1 MQAAVQEGE
10 GDMIDLF
17 EREDRVAE
25 VGKRQLEPCILVG
38 VEDLSYHRLKGEEK
52 FSLDLENQF
61 SLDESLREMRELT
74 TTAGLRI
81 VEQVTQR
88 LNEPNPRTYIGTGK
102 TKEIA
107 AVCERTG

>member
-25 VGKRQLEPCILVG
+25 VGNRQLEPCILVG

-52 FSLDLENQF
+52 VSRDTCPRPHH
-61 SLDESLREMRELT
+61 SPPHPPPPHRYT
-74 TTAGLRI
+74 TPYHPTFTVLA
-81 VEQVTQR
+81 
-88 LNEPNPRTYIGTGK
+88 
-102 TKEIA
+102 
-107 AVCERTG
+107 